1 MKGECHK
8 RSEEALVVASKK
20 IELEIN
26 AIKTNHIATSLNWNA
41 G

>member
-1 MKGECHK
+1 
-8 RSEEALVVASKK
+8 LVVASKK

-41 G
+41 GWS